1 MPARNARYNSV
12 PIQRITG
19 TESAII
25 NKMIINR
32 FMLHL
37 PLEYINAIAR
47 SDTVNYIVPALHRF
61 ANCPN
66 SSFRI
71 TSKRNILY
79 FYNLA
84 CFLRHKNN
92 CIIHASPTIDNSV
105 LIQYISILITN
116 ASSNVSIAA
125 IYQMVTGSQVS
136 GIRFIKNLRIIIPRR
151 YPTIVG
157 CLLPVAIL
165 LRLAASAWQSLHLL
179 SKRGNCTLVRRQGAC
194 GRLWDCF
201 HAVYSSGVI
210 SSFLPPA
217 GRLPRS
223 HYLQLILYCLL
234 LIA

>member
-1 MPARNARYNSV
+1 
-12 PIQRITG
+12 
-19 TESAII
+19 
-25 NKMIINR
+25 
-32 FMLHL
+32 MLHL

-157 CLLPVAIL
+157 LLLPVAIL
-165 LRLAASAWQSLHLL
+165 LRLAASAPHARQRLRSGGNGTSVLPHLIH
-179 SKRGNCTLVRRQGAC
+179 GAC
-194 GRLWDCF
+194 WVMRACASF
-201 HAVYSSGVI
+201 HAVYCSGVI
-210 SSFLPPA
+210 VLSPAPTRRGRRWLCGVNELTYHLFL
-217 GRLPRS
+217 
-223 HYLQLILYCLL
+223 LILPVYFQRREWRRSVLYRYRS
-234 LIA
+234 